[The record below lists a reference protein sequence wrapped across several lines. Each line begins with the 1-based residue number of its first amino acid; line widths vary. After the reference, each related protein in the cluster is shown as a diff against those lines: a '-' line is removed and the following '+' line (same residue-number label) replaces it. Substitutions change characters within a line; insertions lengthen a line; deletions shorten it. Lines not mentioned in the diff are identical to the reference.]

1 MRISDWSSDVC
12 SSDLKA
18 EGRDRGVAAEE
29 SGGRDGP
36 GLGTDQEPLA
46 PGQGGQHADAEG
58 TGAVYDHGATGERL
72 DDGSRHQSRSE
83 EPSEA
88 ADRAAGRDPGK
99 QHSQMPPQSSSRH
112 SKTAR
117 RRVGNKDVG

>member
-36 GLGTDQEPLA
+36 GLGKDQEPLA

-58 TGAVYDHGATGERL
+58 TGDVYDHGAPGERL
-72 DDGSRHQSRSE
+72 ADGSRHHSRYE
-83 EPSEA
+83 EPRA
-88 ADRAAGRDPGK
+88 PADRAAGGAPET
-99 QHSQMPPQSSSRH
+99 QHSQITQTRQNAIGGKS
-112 SKTAR
+112 
-117 RRVGNKDVG
+117 